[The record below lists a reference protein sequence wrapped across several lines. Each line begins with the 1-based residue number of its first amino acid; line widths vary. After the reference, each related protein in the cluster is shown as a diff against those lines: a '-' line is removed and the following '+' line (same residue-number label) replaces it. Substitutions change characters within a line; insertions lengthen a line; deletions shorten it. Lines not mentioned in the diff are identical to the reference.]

1 MREWLMRGRKIEEE
15 IKTIRAAKK
24 AAEDKAVYAGIVI
37 NGSGTNGANEN
48 KVEQKNLQNLKFE
61 DALNARLEELDNVKT
76 EILRAISIVPS
87 PETRSMMIEYFLCGK
102 CFRIIG
108 KKMNYDTSTVQKRV
122 KEGVRYLSKNF
133 KKK

>member
-15 IKTIRAAKK
+15 IKTIMAAKK
-24 AAEDKAVYAGIVI
+24 AAVDKAVYAGIVI

-48 KVEQKNLQNLKFE
+48 KVEQKNLQNLKFGE
-61 DALNARLEELDNVKT
+61 ELDMRLEELDKVKT
-76 EILRAISIVPS
+76 EILRAISIVPN
-87 PETRSMMIEYFLCGK
+87 PETRSMMIEYYLCGK

-122 KEGVRYLSKNF
+122 AEGVRYLSKNF